1 MKMVY
6 GHIRN
11 SNIPEVKKIEL
22 NDEDDCNIRVI
33 YADDIEE
40 REYIFEEE
48 DIHRIDGCDYISS
61 KIKMEFLINAGYL
74 KIEYWVG
81 NMKNEVLKCR
91 RNLQIMRIHGSF

>member
-1 MKMVY
+1 MRIVKTGKSIMELTEEEANKLMKMVY
-6 GHIRN
+6 GHTRN
-11 SNIPEVKKIEL
+11 SNIPEAKKIEL

-74 KIEYWVG
+74 KIE
-81 NMKNEVLKCR
+81 E
-91 RNLQIMRIHGSF
+91 